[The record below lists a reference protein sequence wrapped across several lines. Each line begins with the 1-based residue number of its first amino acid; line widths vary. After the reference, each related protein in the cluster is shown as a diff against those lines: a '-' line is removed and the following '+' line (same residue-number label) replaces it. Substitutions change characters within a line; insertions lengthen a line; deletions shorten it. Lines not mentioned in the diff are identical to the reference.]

1 MNKLLLS
8 ITLLLL
14 AYNIS
19 AETLYR
25 SIDENGK
32 IQYSDVPLKNAADT
46 EKLKSV
52 SEPAADDTLPFET
65 RRANAKF
72 PVTLFVSSNC
82 GDPCSQAR
90 DYLKKRGIPF
100 AERNLASADEIAS
113 FKKSSGGDQIP
124 AMQVGTNWLIGFSEG
139 QFGQALDTAGYPK
152 TAPYGFHPGTKSA
165 LPAAAP
171 PAVPPAEKP
180 KSE

>member
-32 IQYSDVPLKNAADT
+32 VQYSDVPLRNAADT
-46 EKLKSV
+46 EKLNSTQA
-52 SEPAADDTLPFET
+52 PAADDTLPFEL
-65 RRANAKF
+65 RRAVAKY
-72 PVTLFVSSNC
+72 PVTLYVAASC
-82 GDPCSQAR
+82 VDACAQAR
-90 DYLKKRGIPF
+90 SYLNKRGIPF
-100 AERNLASADEIAS
+100 AEKSLASVDEIDA

-124 AMQVGTNWLIGFSEG
+124 AMQVGTNWIIGFSEG
-139 QFGQALDTAGYPK
+139 QFGQALDSAGYPK
-152 TAPYGFHPGTKSA
+152 TAPYGFHPGAKSA
-165 LPAAAP
+165 PQ
-171 PAVPPAEKP
+171 VEKP